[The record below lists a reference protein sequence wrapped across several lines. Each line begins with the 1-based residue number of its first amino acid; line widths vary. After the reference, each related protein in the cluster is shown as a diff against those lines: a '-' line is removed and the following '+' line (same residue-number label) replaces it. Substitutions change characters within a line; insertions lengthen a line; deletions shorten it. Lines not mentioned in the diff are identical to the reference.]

1 MIMKREVF
9 KYSKL
14 MLGLLLCSLGVVTI
28 LNSNLGLSPWD
39 VLNQGLNRTIGI
51 TLGEANLLVGAVVV
65 FVSIFLKQPIGSGTI
80 INFLLVGVFIDMYM
94 FLDIVPKG
102 DLLFKKIAILIIG
115 ILIFSYG
122 CYVYI
127 STGLG
132 CGPRDGLMVVLTK
145 KSKYP
150 LWKIKTCIEV
160 VVLSIGYFLGGT
172 VGVGTIISSICVGP
186 LIQYFFKM
194 NNQDIKLLEHRS
206 VIREFQFLKRKVL
219 K

>member
-1 MIMKREVF
+1 MKRELL
-9 KYSKL
+9 KYLKL
-14 MLGLLLCSLGVVTI
+14 MVGLLLCALGVVTI

-39 VLNQGLNRTIGI
+39 VLNQGLNKTIGI
-51 TLGEANLLVGAVVV
+51 TLGEANLLVGAFVVL
-65 FVSIFLKQPIGSGTI
+65 FSIFLKQPIGSGTV
-80 INFLLVGVFIDMYM
+80 INFLLVGVFIDMYIY
-94 FLDIVPKG
+94 LDIIPKG
-102 DLLFKKIAILIIG
+102 DLLLKKIVILTVG

-150 LWKIKTCIEV
+150 LWKIKTCIEI
-160 VVLSIGYFLGGT
+160 VVLSLGYILGGT
-172 VGVGTIISSICVGP
+172 IGIGTVISSLCVGP
-186 LIQYFFKM
+186 LIQYFFKI
-194 NNQDIKLLEHRS
+194 NSQDIKKLEHRS
-206 VIREFQFLKRKVL
+206 IISEFKILKRKVL

>member
-160 VVLSIGYFLGGT
+160 VVLSIGYFLGGA

>member
-1 MIMKREVF
+1 MKREIF
-9 KYSKL
+9 KYLKL
-14 MLGLLLCSLGVVTI
+14 MFGLLLCSLGVVII

-39 VLNQGLNRTIGI
+39 VLNQGLNKTIGV

-65 FVSIFLKQPIGSGTI
+65 LVSIFLRQPIGSGTI
-80 INFLLVGVFIDMYM
+80 INFLLVGVFMDIYI

-102 DLLFKKIAILIIG
+102 DVLLEKILILIIG
-115 ILIFSYG
+115 IFVFSYG
-122 CYVYI
+122 CYKYI

-132 CGPRDGLMVVLTK
+132 CGPRDGLMMILTK

-150 LWKIKTCIEV
+150 LWKIKTAIEI
-160 VVLSIGYFLGGT
+160 VVLTIGYFLGGT
-172 VGVGTIISSICVGP
+172 VGIGTIIASICVGP

>member
-1 MIMKREVF
+1 MMMKREVF

-39 VLNQGLNRTIGI
+39 VLNQGLNKTIGI

-94 FLDIVPKG
+94 YLDVVPKG
-102 DLLFKKIAILIIG
+102 DVLIKKIAILIIG
-115 ILIFSYG
+115 IMIFSYG

-160 VVLSIGYFLGGT
+160 VVLSIGYIIGGS
-172 VGVGTIISSICVGP
+172 VGIGTIVSSVCVGP

-206 VIREFQFLKRKVL
+206 VVREFQFLKAKVL

>member
-1 MIMKREVF
+1 MMMKREVF

-39 VLNQGLNRTIGI
+39 VLNQGLNKTIGI

-94 FLDIVPKG
+94 YLDVVPKG
-102 DLLFKKIAILIIG
+102 DVLIKKIAILIIG
-115 ILIFSYG
+115 IMIFSYG

-150 LWKIKTCIEV
+150 LWKIKTCIEI
-160 VVLSIGYFLGGT
+160 VVLSIGYILGGS
-172 VGVGTIISSICVGP
+172 VGIGTIVSSICVGP

-206 VIREFQFLKRKVL
+206 VVREFQFLKAKVL

>member
-1 MIMKREVF
+1 MMMKREVF

-39 VLNQGLNRTIGI
+39 VLNQGLNKTIGI

-94 FLDIVPKG
+94 YLDVVPKG
-102 DLLFKKIAILIIG
+102 DVLIKKIAILIIG
-115 ILIFSYG
+115 IMIFSYG

-160 VVLSIGYFLGGT
+160 VVLSIGYILGGS
-172 VGVGTIISSICVGP
+172 VGIGTIVSSVCVGP

-206 VIREFQFLKRKVL
+206 VVREFQFLKAKVL

>member
-1 MIMKREVF
+1 MMKREVF

-39 VLNQGLNRTIGI
+39 VLNQGLNKTIGI

-94 FLDIVPKG
+94 YLDVVPKG
-102 DLLFKKIAILIIG
+102 DVLIKKIAILIIG
-115 ILIFSYG
+115 IMIFSYG

-160 VVLSIGYFLGGT
+160 VVLSIGYILGGS
-172 VGVGTIISSICVGP
+172 VGIGTIVSSVCVGP

-206 VIREFQFLKRKVL
+206 VVREFQFLKAKVL

>member
-1 MIMKREVF
+1 MKREVF

>member
-1 MIMKREVF
+1 MITKREVF